1 MCYGLKYTIMSTK
14 ITVDEVAKVAALANL
29 PLSEDETILFAD
41 QFSAT
46 LEVIN
51 NLNEIDTK
59 GVETT
64 TQVNHLENVTRPDVI
79 DTDRMLTQA
88 EALSGS
94 KNVHNG
100 YFVVKQIL
108 EKDSE

>member
-1 MCYGLKYTIMSTK
+1 MSTS
-14 ITVDEVAKVAALANL
+14 ISTDEVAKVAALANL
-29 PLSEDETILFAD
+29 TVTSQEKELFAQ

-46 LEVIN
+46 IEVIN
-51 NLNEIDTK
+51 QLNEIDTM
-59 GVETT
+59 GVEST
-64 TQVNHLENVTRPDVI
+64 TQVNHLENVTRPDII
-79 DTDRMLTQA
+79 DHDRILTQA

-100 YFVVKQIL
+100 FFVVKQIL